1 MGAGAGPSTA
11 WSNAFAIVAES
22 NEAFAEAV
30 LKKLVIEITSA
41 EVRKMRLAEM
51 WSRWRPDPETE
62 VSFAGI
68 VYVVGLVAVLLL
80 IHLVQPEREGSGSSS
95 RSPTHQEGPR

>member
-41 EVRKMRLAEM
+41 EVRKNATRGDVESL
-51 WSRWRPDPETE
+51 ET
-62 VSFAGI
+62 
-68 VYVVGLVAVLLL
+68 
-80 IHLVQPEREGSGSSS
+80 
-95 RSPTHQEGPR
+95 RS